1 MGEQRLAIKSTD
13 QQDNM
18 AATTTISPCE
28 YLQPAASTMIEDSQ
42 PSPLALLAAT
52 CSKIGPPAVES
63 SSTPSPVAVQM
74 VTKKLPL
81 LKPAPAPNGQNGGN
95 FSFVGANGK
104 VFQIQGS
111 QVTGPAVSP
120 SISGQLVLAIQSQ
133 ATVNKGS
140 RQNVQYQLIPQVQT
154 LGGQSLQIANVQQN
168 MTGQI
173 QLIPG
178 TNQAFVTTALA
189 ANTQKVSPQAMHVKP
204 ALSLPA
210 QVQKVGGTTV
220 QGQGNI
226 IKLASGGNVALSVPI
241 SNLVGAGDG
250 TAIQLAG
257 DAACGGGGSAKLSKR
272 SRRKSTNPA
281 AVAETVTLVEASSGN
296 VIQPGTNV
304 LLVQSPGSNVLQQ
317 VQVVQQ
323 KQEQAV
329 QTIPQ
334 QAIRVVQAA
343 SMSGHN
349 LPTVPQKS
357 PQNLQIQT
365 SEHSSPPVIIRS
377 QPVSSSGQVNWQA
390 VQVKNSTALQQGSS
404 PSGSFPRIAPAAGG
418 KRSSAGS
425 LIRKGTALPRIAPAG
440 SAINLN
446 TAQFATGQAIQT
458 ISINGLQVPGVP
470 VTVTNAAGQQQL
482 NVQAGVMSPVSAN
495 NITITGLSSSQLS
508 QLHMEPALPADE
520 IAEQQVQQ
528 NKKMKRMAC
537 TCPNCKDGEKRSGEL
552 GKKKHVCHI
561 QGCEK
566 VFRKTS
572 LLRAH
577 VRLHTG
583 ERPFVCSWV
592 YCGKRFTRSDELQRH
607 SRTHTGD
614 KRFQCGQCHKR
625 FMRSDHLT
633 KHYKTHLNTKNL
645 V

>member
-1 MGEQRLAIKSTD
+1 MSD
-13 QQDNM
+13 QQDTM

-28 YLQPAASTMIEDSQ
+28 YLQPTASTMIEDSQ

-52 CSKIGPPAVES
+52 CSKIGPPAVEPS
-63 SSTPSPVAVQM
+63 SSPTPVAVQM
-74 VTKKLPL
+74 VNKKLPL
-81 LKPAPAPNGQNGGN
+81 LKPAPAPNGQNGSN
-95 FSFVGANGK
+95 FSLIGANGK
-104 VFQIQGS
+104 LFQIQGP
-111 QVTGPAVSP
+111 QVTSQAISP
-120 SISGQLVLAIQSQ
+120 SISGQLVLAIQNQ
-133 ATVNKGS
+133 AMVSKGS
-140 RQNVQYQLIPQVQT
+140 RQNIQYQVIPQVQT
-154 LGGQSLQIANVQQN
+154 LGGQPLQFANVQQN
-168 MTGQI
+168 MAGQI
-173 QLIPG
+173 QIIPG
-178 TNQAFVTTALA
+178 TNQAFVTTAVA
-189 ANTQKVSPQAMHVKP
+189 SNAQKISPQAVQVKP
-204 ALSLPA
+204 TVSLPV
-210 QVQKVGGTTV
+210 QVQKIGGTPV
-220 QGQGNI
+220 QAQGNI
-226 IKLASGGNVALSVPI
+226 IKLAGGGNVALSVPV

-250 TAIQLAG
+250 TAIQLTG
-257 DAACGGGGSAKLSKR
+257 DAICGAGSPKPKR
-272 SRRKSTNPA
+272 SRRKSANPA
-281 AVAETVTLVEASSGN
+281 AVTETVTLVEASSGN

-304 LLVQSPGSNVLQQ
+304 LLVQSPGSNVMQQ

-357 PQNLQIQT
+357 PQNLPVQT
-365 SEHSSPPVIIRS
+365 SEHNSTPVIIRTQS
-377 QPVSSSGQVNWQA
+377 VSSSGQVNWHALQM
-390 VQVKNSTALQQGSS
+390 KNSSALQQGSS
-404 PSGSFPRIAPAAGG
+404 PSGTFPRIAPASSG

-440 SAINLN
+440 GAINLN

-482 NVQAGVMSPVSAN
+482 SVQAGVMSPVSAN
-495 NITITGLSSSQLS
+495 NITITGLSPSQLS
-508 QLHMEPALPADE
+508 QLHMEPALPTDE

-528 NKKMKRMAC
+528 SKKMKRMAC
-537 TCPNCKDGEKRSGEL
+537 TCPNCKDGEKRSGEV

-561 QGCEK
+561 PGCEK

-614 KRFQCGQCHKR
+614 KRFECGQCHKR

>member
-1 MGEQRLAIKSTD
+1 MSD
-13 QQDNM
+13 QQDTM

-63 SSTPSPVAVQM
+63 SSSPTPVAVQM

-95 FSFVGANGK
+95 FSLIGANGK

-111 QVTGPAVSP
+111 QVTGQAISP
-120 SISGQLVLAIQSQ
+120 SISGQLVLAIQNQ
-133 ATVNKGS
+133 AMVSKGS
-140 RQNVQYQLIPQVQT
+140 RQNIQYQVIPQVQT
-154 LGGQSLQIANVQQN
+154 LGGQTLQIANVQQN
-168 MTGQI
+168 MAGQI
-173 QLIPG
+173 QIIPG
-178 TNQAFVTTALA
+178 TNQAFVTTAVA
-189 ANTQKVSPQAMHVKP
+189 SNAQKISPQTMHMKP
-204 ALSLPA
+204 AVSLPV
-210 QVQKVGGTTV
+210 QVQKIGGTTV
-220 QGQGNI
+220 QGHGNI
-226 IKLASGGNVALSVPI
+226 IKLASGGNMALSVPV

-250 TAIQLAG
+250 TAIQLTG
-257 DAACGGGGSAKLSKR
+257 DAICGGGGSTKLSKR
-272 SRRKSTNPA
+272 SRRKSANPA
-281 AVAETVTLVEASSGN
+281 AVTETVTLVEASSGN

-304 LLVQSPGSNVLQQ
+304 LLVQSPGSNVMQQ

-323 KQEQAV
+323 KQEQEV

-357 PQNLQIQT
+357 PQNLQVQT
-365 SEHSSPPVIIRS
+365 SEHNSTPVIIRTQS
-377 QPVSSSGQVNWQA
+377 VSSSGQVNWHA
-390 VQVKNSTALQQGSS
+390 LQVKNSSALQQGSS
-404 PSGSFPRIAPAAGG
+404 PSGSFPRIAPAASG
-418 KRSSAGS
+418 KRSSASS

-440 SAINLN
+440 GAINLN
-446 TAQFATGQAIQT
+446 TAQFTTGQAIQT

-482 NVQAGVMSPVSAN
+482 SVQAGVMSPVSAN
-495 NITITGLSSSQLS
+495 NITITGLSPSQLS

-537 TCPNCKDGEKRSGEL
+537 TCPNCKDGEKRSGEV
-552 GKKKHVCHI
+552 GKKKHICHI
-561 QGCEK
+561 PGCEK

-614 KRFQCGQCHKR
+614 KRFECGQCHKR

>member
-1 MGEQRLAIKSTD
+1 MSD
-13 QQDNM
+13 QQDTM
-18 AATTTISPCE
+18 AATTAISPSE
-28 YLQPAASTMIEDSQ
+28 YLQPAASTVIEDSQ

-52 CSKIGPPAVES
+52 CSKIGPPAAES
-63 SSTPSPVAVQM
+63 GSSPSPVAVQ
-74 VTKKLPL
+74 VVNKKLPL

-95 FSFVGANGK
+95 FSFIAANGK
-104 VFQIQGS
+104 VFQIQAS
-111 QVTGPAVSP
+111 QVSSTAVSP
-120 SISGQLVLAIQSQ
+120 SSSGQFVLAIQNQ
-133 ATVNKGS
+133 AVVSKSS
-140 RQNVQYQLIPQVQT
+140 RPNIQYQVIPQVQT
-154 LGGQSLQIANVQQN
+154 LGGQSLQVANIQQN
-168 MTGQI
+168 VTGQI
-173 QLIPG
+173 QIIPG
-178 TNQAFVTTALA
+178 TNQAFVTTAPA
-189 ANTQKVSPQAMHVKP
+189 SNAQKISPHLMQMKP
-204 ALSLPA
+204 AVSLPV
-210 QVQKVGGTTV
+210 QVQKIGGTAL
-220 QGQGNI
+220 QAQGNI
-226 IKLASGGNVALSVPI
+226 IKLAGSGNVALSVPV

-250 TAIQLAG
+250 TTIQLTA
-257 DAACGGGGSAKLSKR
+257 DAMCGGGGSTKLSKR
-272 SRRKSTNPA
+272 SRRKSVNPA
-281 AVAETVTLVEASSGN
+281 AVTETVTLVEASSGN

-323 KQEQAV
+323 KQEQPV
-329 QTIPQ
+329 QSIPQ

-357 PQNLQIQT
+357 PQSLQVQT
-365 SEHSSPPVIIRS
+365 SEHNSTPVIIRT
-377 QPVSSSGQVNWQA
+377 QPISSSGQMNWQA
-390 VQVKNSTALQQGSS
+390 LQVKNSSVLHQGSS
-404 PSGSFPRIAPAAGG
+404 SSGTLPRIAPAASG

-425 LIRKGTALPRIAPAG
+425 LIRKGNALPRIAPAG
-440 SAINLN
+440 GAINLN

-482 NVQAGVMSPVSAN
+482 SVQAGVMSPVSAN
-495 NITITGLSSSQLS
+495 NITITGLSPSQLS
-508 QLHMEPALPADE
+508 QLQMEPALPADD
-520 IAEQQVQQ
+520 IVEQQVQQ

-537 TCPNCKDGEKRSGEL
+537 TCPNCKDGEKRSGEV
-552 GKKKHVCHI
+552 GKKKHICHI
-561 QGCEK
+561 PGCEK

-607 SRTHTGD
+607 ARTHTGD
-614 KRFQCGQCHKR
+614 KRFECGQCHKR

>member
-1 MGEQRLAIKSTD
+1 MSDQRDT
-13 QQDNM
+13 M
-18 AATTTISPCE
+18 ATTTTISPCE
-28 YLQPAASTMIEDSQ
+28 YLQPAAATMIEDSQ

-63 SSTPSPVAVQM
+63 SSSPTPVAVQV

-95 FSFVGANGK
+95 FSLIGANGK

-111 QVTGPAVSP
+111 QVTSQAISP
-120 SISGQLVLAIQSQ
+120 SVSGQLVLAIQNQ
-133 ATVNKGS
+133 AMVSKGS
-140 RQNVQYQLIPQVQT
+140 RQNIQYQVIPQVQT
-154 LGGQSLQIANVQQN
+154 LGGQTLQIANVQQN
-168 MTGQI
+168 LAGQI
-173 QLIPG
+173 QIIPG
-178 TNQAFVTTALA
+178 TNQAFVTTAVA
-189 ANTQKVSPQAMHVKP
+189 SNAQKISPQKMHMKP
-204 ALSLPA
+204 AVSLPV
-210 QVQKVGGTTV
+210 QVQKIRSTTV
-220 QGQGNI
+220 QAQGNI
-226 IKLASGGNVALSVPI
+226 IKLAGGGNVALSVPI

-250 TAIQLAG
+250 TAIQLTG
-257 DAACGGGGSAKLSKR
+257 DAICGTGSMKLSKR
-272 SRRKSTNPA
+272 SRRKSANPA
-281 AVAETVTLVEASSGN
+281 AVTETMTLVETSSGN

-304 LLVQSPGSNVLQQ
+304 LLVQSPGSNVMQQ
-317 VQVVQQ
+317 VQMMQP

-343 SMSGHN
+343 SLSGHT

-357 PQNLQIQT
+357 PQNLQVQT
-365 SEHSSPPVIIRS
+365 SEHNSTPVIIRTQS
-377 QPVSSSGQVNWQA
+377 VSSSGQVNWHTL
-390 VQVKNSTALQQGSS
+390 QVKNSSPLQQGSS
-404 PSGSFPRIAPAAGG
+404 LSSSFPRIAPASSG
-418 KRSSAGS
+418 KRSSVGS

-440 SAINLN
+440 GAINLN
-446 TAQFATGQAIQT
+446 TAQFAAGQAIQT
-458 ISINGLQVPGVP
+458 ISINGLQVPGLP

-482 NVQAGVMSPVSAN
+482 SVQAGVMSPVSAN
-495 NITITGLSSSQLS
+495 NITITGLSPT

-520 IAEQQVQQ
+520 IAEQQVHQ
-528 NKKMKRMAC
+528 NKKLKRMAC
-537 TCPNCKDGEKRSGEL
+537 TCPNCKDGEKRSGEV

-561 QGCEK
+561 PGCEK

-607 SRTHTGD
+607 SRTHTGE
-614 KRFQCGQCHKR
+614 KRFECGQCRKR